1 MESKPDVQLG
11 KLFIIL
17 WIGFMLLIII
27 LILLVYFNA
36 NSETSYCTNE
46 ENTPTS
52 SNNQSSSMSRSTIL
66 FISFIVI
73 TFVATSAMNLTYK
86 INYFHKKTAEPV
98 KIVKNILWN
107 KHSLKNNQM
116 PELPMVPTA
125 PPINN
130 TQFGPIRQDP
140 SVFQFNQN
148 KHNVKPSAPPLVNNS
163 E

>member
-86 INYFHKKTAEPV
+86 INYFHKKPVEPV
-98 KIVKNILWN
+98 KIVKNIF
-107 KHSLKNNQM
+107 SLQKNQM
-116 PELPMVPTA
+116 AELPMVPTA

-130 TQFGPIRQDP
+130 TQFGHIRQDP
-140 SVFQFNQN
+140 RIFQFNQIN
-148 KHNVKPSAPPLVNNS
+148 HNVKPSAPPLSNNN